1 MGILQRIAEA
11 FGLIKSE
18 AKVLIVGLDNSGKT
32 TLINHLKT
40 PGGDSRVDEITPTVG
55 FQVEQFTKGKI
66 NFTVYDM
73 SGQSRYR
80 TLWEQYYRD
89 VQAII
94 FVIDST
100 DKIRMCVAKE
110 ELEQLLSHSDIKRSL
125 CPMLFFANKTDSV
138 GSMTPAECMDA
149 MGLFQ
154 IRDRPWHMTASN
166 AITGSGVLSGV
177 EWLSEEIRNGNKSR
191 K

>member
-1 MGILQRIAEA
+1 
-11 FGLIKSE
+11 
-18 AKVLIVGLDNSGKT
+18 
-32 TLINHLKT
+32 
-40 PGGDSRVDEITPTVG
+40 
-55 FQVEQFTKGKI
+55 
-66 NFTVYDM
+66 M

-94 FVIDST
+94 FVLDST

-110 ELEQLLSHSDIKRSL
+110 ELAELLSHNDIKRSL
-125 CPMLFFANKTDSV
+125 CPMLFFANKTDSTDAC
-138 GSMTPAECMDA
+138 TPEECMEN
-149 MGLFQ
+149 MNLFN
-154 IRDRPWHMTASN
+154 IRDRPWHLTASN
-166 AITGSGVLSGV
+166 AITGSGVLSGI

>member
-1 MGILQRIAEA
+1 MGLLSRIAEA
-11 FGLIKSE
+11 LGIIKSE

-32 TLINHLKT
+32 TLINHLKP
-40 PGGDSRVDEITPTVG
+40 PGSSSSVDEVTPTVG
-55 FQVEQFTKGKI
+55 FQVEQFAKGKI

-89 VQAII
+89 VHAII
-94 FVIDST
+94 FVLDST

-110 ELEQLLSHSDIKRSL
+110 ELDQLLVHSDIKRSL
-125 CPMLFFANKTDSV
+125 CPMLFFANKTDSIDAF
-138 GSMTPAECMDA
+138 TPAECMNA
-149 MGLFQ
+149 MGLFH

-166 AITGSGVLSGV
+166 AITGSGVLAGV
-177 EWLSEEIRNGNKSR
+177 EWLSEEIRAGNKSR

>member
-1 MGILQRIAEA
+1 MGLLSRIAEA
-11 FGLIKSE
+11 LGLVKAE

-32 TLINHLKT
+32 TLINHLKP
-40 PGGDSRVDEITPTVG
+40 PGGGTSVDEVTPTVG
-55 FQVEQFTKGKI
+55 FQVEQFAKGKI

-89 VQAII
+89 VHAII
-94 FVIDST
+94 FVLDST

-110 ELEQLLSHSDIKRSL
+110 ELDQLLRHNDIKRSL
-125 CPMLFFANKTDSV
+125 CPMLFFANKTDSI
-138 GSMTPAECMDA
+138 GAFTPAECMDQ

-166 AITGSGVLSGV
+166 AITGSGVLAGV
-177 EWLSEEIRNGNKSR
+177 EWLSEEIRAGNKSR